1 MLNFLISRNREDGEK
16 HEIWIN
22 PDAVVA
28 VDFFGKD
35 LAEIFLHRDKV
46 SYVVSHKEAR
56 DVIAF
61 VNQPHPSPR
70 LAWVCP
76 IKKQ

>member
-22 PDAVVA
+22 PDDVVA

-61 VNQPHPSPR
+61 VNRDSSKPYKAQS
-70 LAWVCP
+70 
-76 IKKQ
+76 IQDNQ